1 MADLSITAANFVPGA
16 NAKFKQ
22 GVAGE
27 TVTQGQPLYVK
38 TSDNRLYK
46 ADADASAEA
55 SLVVGIAANAG
66 SAGQVIDYV
75 YEDDDLTVGGTM
87 TMANVYVTSGTAGGI
102 APFAD
107 FANGDYLT
115 VLLVPK
121 STTKA
126 VLKLV
131 AAGAVAA

>member
-1 MADLSITAANFVPGA
+1 MADLSITAANFVPGP

-66 SAGQVIDYV
+66 SAGQTIDYV

-87 TMANVYVTSGTAGGI
+87 TMANVYVASGNAGGI

-131 AAGAVAA
+131 AAGAISA

>member
-1 MADLSITAANFVPGA
+1 MSDIVITAASFVPGP

-22 GVAGE
+22 GIAGE
-27 TVTQGQPLYVK
+27 TITQGQPLYTK

-46 ADADASAEA
+46 ADANSSAETA
-55 SLVVGIAANAG
+55 LVVGVAANAG
-66 SAGQVIDYV
+66 SAGQVLDYV
-75 YEDDDLTVGGTM
+75 YEDDDLTVGATL
-87 TMANVYVTSGTAGGI
+87 TMANVYVASTTAGGI

-107 FANGDYLT
+107 FANASYLT
-115 VLLVPK
+115 VILVPK

-126 VLKLV
+126 VLKLT

>member
-1 MADLSITAANFVPGA
+1 MADLSITAANFVPGS
-16 NAKFKQ
+16 NAKYKQ

-38 TSDNRLYK
+38 SSDNRLYK
-46 ADADASAEA
+46 ADADASAETA
-55 SLVVGIAANAG
+55 LVVGIAANAG

-75 YEDDDLTVGGTM
+75 YEDDDLTVGATM
-87 TMANVYVTSGTAGGI
+87 TMANVYVTSGVAGGI

-115 VLLVPK
+115 VILVPK

>member
-1 MADLSITAANFVPGA
+1 MADLSITAANFIPGA
-16 NAKFKQ
+16 NAKFRQ

-27 TVTQGQPLYVK
+27 TVTQGQPLYLK
-38 TSDNRLYK
+38 PSDNRLYK

-55 SLVVGIAANAG
+55 ALVVGIASNAG
-66 SAGQVIDYV
+66 SAGQMIDYV
-75 YEDDDLTVGGTM
+75 YEDDDLTVGATM
-87 TMANVYVTSGTAGGI
+87 TMANVYVASANAGGI

-131 AAGAVAA
+131 AAGYAAA

>member
-1 MADLSITAANFVPGA
+1 MADLSITAASFVPGA
-16 NAKFKQ
+16 NAKYRQ

-27 TVTQGQPLYVK
+27 TVTQGHPLYLR

-55 SLVVGIAANAG
+55 ALVVGIAANAG

-75 YEDDDLTVGGTM
+75 YEDDDLTVGATM

-131 AAGAVAA
+131 AAGAAAA

>member
-1 MADLSITAANFVPGA
+1 MADLSITAASFVPGA
-16 NAKFKQ
+16 NAKYRQ

-27 TVTQGQPLYVK
+27 TVTQGQPLYLR

-55 SLVVGIAANAG
+55 ALVVGIAANAG

-75 YEDDDLTVGGTM
+75 YEDDDLTVGATM
-87 TMANVYVTSGTAGGI
+87 TMANVYVASGTAGGI

-131 AAGAVAA
+131 AAGAAAA